1 MCCRSRDY
9 HVKSWLVFAEYLQ
22 RNYFLYGSTKLFVRW
37 MHGTCIETPPQKAEG
52 EDEPVIFS
60 FFTDFSITPS
70 VLDLFLSISKL
81 VQTSLGGV
89 NKYISRWKRYRLLWS
104 RDKVSHASSAHRLLC
119 MFLDKYKSYFIWQ
132 SVRDQSFLMQDRGLE
147 DIYFEG
153 SSKVFELQWWVT
165 KIKVTTKG
173 GH

>member
-1 MCCRSRDY
+1 MRNIVLRCT
-9 HVKSWLVFAEYLQ
+9 L
-22 RNYFLYGSTKLFVRW
+22 RNYFFNGSTKLFVRW

-89 NKYISRWKRYRLLWS
+89 NKYVSRWKRYRLLWS
-104 RDKVSHASSAHRLLC
+104 RDKVSRQYLC
-119 MFLDKYKSYFIWQ
+119 PNPHIFYVFLDRCESLFVSNYSDVINA
-132 SVRDQSFLMQDRGLE
+132 G
-147 DIYFEG
+147 
-153 SSKVFELQWWVT
+153 
-165 KIKVTTKG
+165 
-173 GH
+173 